1 METSSIIDSGK
12 AQKIVSKYLAGK
24 ERILDL
30 GCGSGKFCAGLS
42 RQAGLENCVEYDL
55 PQLDLNKDKIPHPD
69 SSFDIVTAWNVIEHL
84 ENPHHFA
91 SEVNR
96 VLKSAGLLFIA
107 TPNIFNLANK
117 YFFLRT
123 GEMRRFTKN
132 SRHKF
137 IMTKS
142 LVKNIFNKFSVLE
155 TGFHRTEYPY
165 WIGFLNKFNLAPREW
180 NGKTIYYVF
189 KKY

>member
-1 METSSIIDSGK
+1 METSSIIDSGA
-12 AQKIVSKYLAGK
+12 AQKIVSKYLGGG
-24 ERILDL
+24 ELVLDL
-30 GCGSGKFCAGLS
+30 GCGSGKFCG
-42 RQAGLENCVEYDL
+42 GLENCVGYDL
-55 PQLDLNKDKIPHPD
+55 PELDLNKDKIPHPD
-69 SSFDIVTAWNVIEHL
+69 SSFDIVAAWNVIEHL

-91 SEVNR
+91 REAQR
-96 VLKSAGLLFIA
+96 VLKSAGLLFVA

-117 YFFLRT
+117 YFFLRN

-142 LVKNIFNKFSVLE
+142 LVKNIFDKFSVLE
-155 TGFHRTEYPY
+155 VGFHRAEYPY
-165 WIGFLNKFNLAPREW
+165 WIWFLDKFRLAPREW

-189 KKY
+189 KKL